1 MLLPIKLKCLIKVF
15 KLTNSKKYI
24 NSNNSQI
31 KLKQFLVLSNSK
43 SKINK
48 LLPILIDLKLIHSK
62 NRLFNK
68 IVHLNGNINNKC
80 KIYKK
85 ILKSK
90 TLKNL
95 KT

>member
-1 MLLPIKLKCLIKVF
+1 MLLPIKLKFLIKVF
-15 KLTNSKKYI
+15 KLTNLKKYI
-24 NSNNSQI
+24 NSNNSKI
-31 KLKQFLVLSNSK
+31 KLKQFQVLSNSK

-48 LLPILIDLKLIHSK
+48 MLPILIDLKLIPSK

-68 IVHLNGNINNKC
+68 IVHLNESINNKC